1 MDKLYQKHKFSLI
14 WPDYDA
20 GREYEEKIAEDA
32 DRAENQAI
40 TERDVNARMILSG
53 MELRTEGLDYVKAR
67 ISDMI
72 TDDKIIS
79 YRQSIM
85 KDFIKYPELETLANL
100 DLVPLIANLKKMEKT
115 NLAHD
120 DDIRKTVWRM
130 EMLKIYVQC
139 VETLNKIFCSP
150 SRTFESEGILK
161 LQELIGGIKNDPS
174 YAELCDLLPKLS
186 DEIYEMRSI
195 TLGINLDNM
204 LHPCEA
210 VILSISE
217 KPLKKRGLLSNLF
230 GTKNNEEQ
238 YNGTGT
244 WYSILKDSSAGTFDA
259 AVIRELGSV
268 MKDTF
273 HHLEGALKRYE
284 TIESNFLFELVPEI
298 SFYLGGTCLYNKL
311 RLAGLP
317 MCFPEALPMD
327 KREFNVHD
335 IYDLSFALRV
345 MSDTGITKLDNV
357 IVTNDLVF
365 DDKNGRIGI
374 LTGANQGGK
383 TTITRAFGLAQLMF
397 QAGLPITGT
406 SGRISPCDKLLTHF
420 PELEKNSVS
429 EGRLGEEC
437 VRLEAILPQLTKHS
451 IILMNESLS
460 STSHKE
466 CYTIATEIM
475 RYLRKIGVR
484 ALFGTHIHELAEDI
498 PELNKEDGLSDMV
511 SLVAGVD
518 ESSTLEVMTEEGIK
532 KLSSG
537 SKRTYKITAMP
548 PQGRSFA
555 LDIARN
561 YGISFE
567 QLVESQKEF
576 ANKNN

>member
-1 MDKLYQKHKFSLI
+1 
-14 WPDYDA
+14 
-20 GREYEEKIAEDA
+20 
-32 DRAENQAI
+32 
-40 TERDVNARMILSG
+40 
-53 MELRTEGLDYVKAR
+53 
-67 ISDMI
+67 
-72 TDDKIIS
+72 
-79 YRQSIM
+79 
-85 KDFIKYPELETLANL
+85 
-100 DLVPLIANLKKMEKT
+100 
-115 NLAHD
+115 
-120 DDIRKTVWRM
+120 
-130 EMLKIYVQC
+130 
-139 VETLNKIFCSP
+139 
-150 SRTFESEGILK
+150 
-161 LQELIGGIKNDPS
+161 
-174 YAELCDLLPKLS
+174 
-186 DEIYEMRSI
+186 
-195 TLGINLDNM
+195 
-204 LHPCEA
+204 
-210 VILSISE
+210 
-217 KPLKKRGLLSNLF
+217 
-230 GTKNNEEQ
+230 
-238 YNGTGT
+238 
-244 WYSILKDSSAGTFDA
+244 
-259 AVIRELGSV
+259 
-268 MKDTF
+268 
-273 HHLEGALKRYE
+273 
-284 TIESNFLFELVPEI
+284 
-298 SFYLGGTCLYNKL
+298 
-311 RLAGLP
+311 

-437 VRLEAILPQLTKHS
+437 VRLEAILPQLTKYS